1 MKRVWIFTVTVLLIL
16 SITCNLYLFF
26 EKKDEKTVTRY
37 IEEPKKSPEETYQ
50 DMLTE
55 MKKSSHK
62 SMIDFLR
69 YTSYKNG
76 SAKIVALGDSVTY
89 GVGASPE
96 GNDHL
101 NHSWVG
107 LLQNYVGSNV
117 KGIRNVKIVNK
128 GFPGHTTS
136 QLLKENR
143 INEVIAEQPDI
154 VIFEVCLLNNQRKS
168 VSLEQTNADIKN
180 IVNTIHKQ
188 LPETLIVLQS
198 PNPSTTRVKANKLG
212 LTYQDYLDSTK
223 TYVTSKGWYY
233 IDIHTAYEK
242 AIHTKKLPLEQTLI
256 ADGVH
261 PNDIGYKIWFD
272 ILKNAFSEQLTR
284 L

>member
-1 MKRVWIFTVTVLLIL
+1 MKRVWIFTVTALLIL

-37 IEEPKKSPEETYQ
+37 SEEPKKSPEEIYQ

-55 MKKSSHK
+55 MKQSSHK

-168 VSLEQTNADIKN
+168 VSLEQTNADIKT
-180 IVNTIHKQ
+180 IVKEIHKQ
-188 LPETLIVLQS
+188 FPETLIVLQS

-212 LTYQDYLDSTK
+212 LTYKDYLDSTK

-261 PNDIGYKIWFD
+261 PNDIGYNIWFD

>member
-1 MKRVWIFTVTVLLIL
+1 MKRVWIFTVTALLIL
-16 SITCNLYLFF
+16 SVTCNLYLFVK
-26 EKKDEKTVTRY
+26 KKDEKTVIRY
-37 IEEPKKSPEETYQ
+37 IEEPKKSSEEIYQ

-55 MKKSSHK
+55 MKKTSNK
-62 SMIDFLR
+62 SIIDFLR

-96 GNDHL
+96 GDDHL

-117 KGIRNVKIVNK
+117 KGIRNVQIVNK
-128 GFPGHTTS
+128 GFPGRTTS

-143 INEVIAEQPDI
+143 ISEVIAEQPDM
-154 VIFEVCLLNNQRKS
+154 VIFEVCLLNNQRKA
-168 VSLEQTNADIKN
+168 VSLEQTNADIDT
-180 IVNTIHKQ
+180 IVNKIQ
-188 LPETLIVLQS
+188 RQFPETLIVLQS

-212 LTYQDYLDSTK
+212 LTYKDYLDSTK
-223 TYVTSKGWYY
+223 THVTSKGWYY

-242 AIHTKKLPLEQTLI
+242 AIHTKKLPLEQTLV

-261 PNDIGYKIWFD
+261 PNDTGYRIWFD